1 MVHRGWTR
9 RQGRVQKGGCNDLV
23 CGIGGVHQYDAGD
36 IRDDTGAL
44 FYRART
50 APEGGEGNH
59 VVCV

>member
-1 MVHRGWTR
+1 M
-9 RQGRVQKGGCNDLV
+9 
-23 CGIGGVHQYDAGD
+23 HQYDAGD

-59 VVCV
+59 VCSVRVKGEGPNIPQRGKRKDLGVEVQ

>member
-1 MVHRGWTR
+1 M
-9 RQGRVQKGGCNDLV
+9 GGCSDVV

-36 IRDDTGAL
+36 IRDDTGAR